1 MTRPEKRLRAKF
13 FKNERGREPVR
24 DWLLGLPPE
33 DRKKIGG
40 TIRDVEFGW
49 PIGMPVVDSIK
60 GHLGLWEARTSL
72 KDGIARVFFVV
83 KDERIVLLHGII
95 KKTQKTP
102 KTDIALAKKRM
113 NMG

>member
-1 MTRPEKRLRAKF
+1 MTRTGKRLRAKF

-24 DWLLGLPPE
+24 DWLMGLPPE

-49 PIGMPVVDSIK
+49 PIGMPIVDSIK
-60 GHLGLWEARTSL
+60 GHPGLWETRTTL
-72 KDGIARVFFVV
+72 KDGIARVFFTVS
-83 KDERIVLLHGII
+83 DDRIVLLHGII

-102 KTDIALAKKRM
+102 KADIILAKRRM
-113 NMG
+113 SMD